1 VTIDLATALATCN
14 ALLSAISLGFAIAA
28 YRAIRRK
35 QIARH
40 RNLML
45 VAVAASAAF
54 LVLFVIRFVTF
65 GFEPLNAG
73 GAAFVVHKILLFSH
87 EPLAVINVPLV
98 VAALVLGLR
107 RRDRAHREVA
117 PMAFWI
123 WIYVLVTGILLY
135 ALLYLYD

>member
-1 VTIDLATALATCN
+1 MIDLQTTLASCN
-14 ALLSAISLGFAIAA
+14 ALLSAVSLAFAIAGV
-28 YRAIRRK
+28 RAIRRK
-35 QIARH
+35 EIEKH
-40 RNLML
+40 RNRML

-65 GFEPLNAG
+65 GFEPLAAG
-73 GAAFVVHKILLFSH
+73 GAARIVHSILLFSH

-107 RRDRAHREVA
+107 GSYRGHREVA

-135 ALLYLYD
+135 ALLYLYDR